1 MTIDDIDISGMAAF
15 MQEDE
20 QKIRAWIKLESMED
34 MMVRLADTPEKAHKL
49 YKGSRKG
56 SIIRQKALRRLA
68 GFFRVP

>member
-1 MTIDDIDISGMAAF
+1 MTIDNIDISSMAAF
-15 MQEDE
+15 MQEDAK
-20 QKIRAWIKLESMED
+20 KIRAWVELESLED
-34 MMVRLADTPEKAHKL
+34 MMVRLADTPEKAHTL